1 MQETYNFS
9 DDFQDLI
16 IACFIDHSAEFSSY
30 GEIVKPSYFNGSA
43 AYNVMYEI
51 NEFAKKYHK
60 FPNWV
65 TLGNYV
71 YKRFITKNPD
81 KAKESVEYVKKLAQL
96 DTSDFEAV
104 RDSVLEFAKERAI
117 QSAFRVALDA
127 KTKGE
132 EVEGGIIKLFED
144 ALAVGTNFD
153 DIGLFMHK
161 DIEKVKLKLSDKEYG
176 IKTGFEL
183 LDKVWRRGWGPGW
196 LVVPL
201 APPKRYKS
209 TFCLNLALQMADI
222 VRNAD
227 VFYYACEIS
236 QELAFMRGLLNISGK
251 SEDEMYKEGDE
262 FWVNAQTIVDT
273 NLAGQV
279 MFKGMP
285 SKTATIHDIEMHARN
300 VIKQTGIHPKAIII
314 DYAETVRPAN
324 EKLSDWR
331 QQAEIYT
338 QARAMGAKL
347 GACIIMPDRCNAE
360 AVDRKVPSMKS
371 FQGAF
376 EKAGI
381 VDAAIGLCATESE
394 HKQGVCRYFIFVN
407 RHGPQYLHF
416 RGKVDPTR
424 YKMTIDE
431 EIEYDPDKE
440 EAEAEERRAARRG
453 GGGGRTKKPTD
464 LDAFEGEV

>member
-360 AVDRKVPSMKS
+360 AV
-371 FQGAF
+371 
-376 EKAGI
+376 
-381 VDAAIGLCATESE
+381 
-394 HKQGVCRYFIFVN
+394 
-407 RHGPQYLHF
+407 
-416 RGKVDPTR
+416 
-424 YKMTIDE
+424 
-431 EIEYDPDKE
+431 
-440 EAEAEERRAARRG
+440 AEDRRAARR